1 MGDYLRVEHTD
12 FITLKGMVDGDDLL
26 PFAMVELAGDTL
38 SITGY
43 GPEISRTLV
52 R

>member
-1 MGDYLRVEHTD
+1 LGDYLRVEHTD